1 MSMLTA
7 AEKIASEFEAKESA
21 TSTETAR
28 LSKRPTEWLLG
39 AGLICLGNSSFNLT
53 SALSGKAKSTD
64 WVEAAI
70 MIAPLVPILMAV
82 GMLWHMRIRRSGGN
96 RN

>member
-1 MSMLTA
+1 
-7 AEKIASEFEAKESA
+7 
-21 TSTETAR
+21 
-28 LSKRPTEWLLG
+28 
-39 AGLICLGNSSFNLT
+39 
-53 SALSGKAKSTD
+53 
-64 WVEAAI
+64 